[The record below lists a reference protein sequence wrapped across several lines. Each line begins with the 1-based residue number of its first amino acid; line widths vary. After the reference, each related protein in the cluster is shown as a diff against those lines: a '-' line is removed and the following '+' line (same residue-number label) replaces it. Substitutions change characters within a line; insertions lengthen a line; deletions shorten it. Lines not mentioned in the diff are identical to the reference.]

1 MPSPGEHSVEHH
13 AEEQPMMGVW
23 MTTGLVVGSM
33 IGSGIFMLPV
43 SLAPL
48 GLNMVVAWIVSILGA
63 LSVAFALSRLARLG
77 GNGMQSYIEQA
88 FGPVAGFLV
97 SWAFW
102 FSNWVGVAA
111 VAIAFG
117 SATTRL
123 VPSFGA
129 DAVTMLAVGSI
140 VVLAAI
146 NAMGVRMSG
155 GFNLVTVA
163 IRLVPLVGVALLL
176 ALQVAGGGAL
186 QPLAASPITLG
197 NIATA
202 TTLTLFAMLGFENA
216 TAPVGKVRN
225 PERTLPIAILGGTA
239 LVGLVYLVS
248 SSGVALLLP
257 AATLAN
263 SPAPYADVFAAHG
276 GSLMVLLAAFCIA
289 VAAFGSNN
297 CLVLVTGEL
306 GYAMAER
313 GQLPAVMARTTAI
326 GTPVIS
332 QIVGSALAI
341 VAVLA
346 NTSRT
351 SAGLFVFL
359 ILLSTSGI
367 LVIYLAGTLAAWRED
382 RSPIARI
389 VMALAM
395 LFIAFAFYGAGM
407 EANLWCLVLL
417 AAGGANY
424 VVMRGFSRQRT
435 SRAAEPVPA
444 ALPE

>member
-1 MPSPGEHSVEHH
+1 MTDRV
-13 AEEQPMMGVW
+13 EQPQTMGVW
-23 MTTGLVVGSM
+23 LTTGLVVGSM

-48 GLNMVVAWIVSILGA
+48 GYNMLVAWVVSILGA

-77 GNGMQSYIEQA
+77 GNGMQSYIEQS
-88 FGPVAGFLV
+88 FGPLAGFLV

-102 FSNWVGVAA
+102 FSNWVSVAA

-117 SATTRL
+117 SAVTRL
-123 VPSFGA
+123 IPSFGA
-129 DAVTMLAVGSI
+129 DTVSLLAIGSI
-140 VVLAAI
+140 VVLTAI
-146 NAMGVRMSG
+146 NALGVRMSG

-163 IRLVPLVGVALLL
+163 IRIVPLLGVALLL
-176 ALQVAGGGAL
+176 ALQWARGGTL
-186 QPLAASPITLG
+186 EPLASTPITIS

-239 LVGLVYLVS
+239 LVGLIYLIS

-257 AATLAN
+257 GAALAT

-276 GSLMVLLAAFCIA
+276 GSLMVVVAAFCIA

-297 CLVLVTGEL
+297 CLVLATGEL

-326 GTPVIS
+326 GTPVIA
-332 QIVGSALAI
+332 QIVGAALSI

-346 NTSRT
+346 NSSRT
-351 SAGLFVFL
+351 AAGLFVFL

-382 RSPIARI
+382 RSLMARI
-389 VMALAM
+389 VMTFAL
-395 LFIAFAFYGAGM
+395 LFIAFAFWGAGI

-417 AAGGANY
+417 AVGGANY
-424 VVMRGFSRQRT
+424 LVMRAIS
-435 SRAAEPVPA
+435 SRATSPEAATAPA
-444 ALPE
+444 APRE

>member
-1 MPSPGEHSVEHH
+1 MTDG
-13 AEEQPMMGVW
+13 AEQPQMMGVW

-33 IGSGIFMLPV
+33 IGSGIFLLPV

-48 GLNMVVAWIVSILGA
+48 GANMLIAWIFSIFGA

-88 FGPVAGFLV
+88 FGPFVGYLV
-97 SWAFW
+97 GWAFW
-102 FSNWVGVAA
+102 FSNWVSVAA

-117 SATTRL
+117 SAMTRL
-123 VPSFGA
+123 VPSLGSGA
-129 DAVTMLAVGSI
+129 VNEVAVASI
-140 VVLAAI
+140 VVLTAI
-146 NAMGVRMSG
+146 NALGVRLSG

-163 IRLVPLVGVALLL
+163 IRLVPLLGVALLL
-176 ALQVAGGGAL
+176 AFVAAKGGAL
-186 QPLAASPITLG
+186 EPFASTPITLN

-225 PERTLPIAILGGTA
+225 PERTLPIAIVGGTA
-239 LVGLVYLVS
+239 LVGLVYLIS

-257 AATLAN
+257 APALAH
-263 SPAPYADVFAAHG
+263 SPAPYADVFASYG
-276 GSLMVLLAAFCIA
+276 GTLTVLVAAFCIA

-297 CLVLVTGEL
+297 CLVLATGEL

-326 GTPVIS
+326 GTPVVA
-332 QIVGSALAI
+332 QVVSAVLSI
-341 VAVLA
+341 IAVLA

-367 LVIYLAGTLAAWRED
+367 LIIYAAGTLAAWRED
-382 RSPIARI
+382 RSRMARG
-389 VMALAM
+389 VMMLAL

-417 AAGGANY
+417 VAGGANY
-424 VVMRGFSRQRT
+424 LLMRRLN
-435 SRAAEPVPA
+435 SRATTQAVAAAPA
-444 ALPE
+444 APPE

>member
-1 MPSPGEHSVEHH
+1 
-13 AEEQPMMGVW
+13 MGLW

-48 GLNMVVAWIVSILGA
+48 GFNMVLAWGVSIVGA

-88 FGPVAGFLV
+88 FGPIAGYLV
-97 SWAFW
+97 SWTFW
-102 FSNWVGVAA
+102 FSNWVSVAA

-117 SATTRL
+117 SAATL
-123 VPSFGA
+123 LAPSFGPS
-129 DAVTMLAVGSI
+129 TINLLAVGSI
-140 VVLAAI
+140 VVLAAV
-146 NAMGVRMSG
+146 NALGVRMSA

-163 IRLVPLVGVALLL
+163 IRMLPLLGVGLLL
-176 ALQVAGGGAL
+176 TVQAAKGAPL
-186 QPLAASPITLG
+186 QPLAPTPITLG

-257 AATLAN
+257 AGKLTA
-263 SPAPYADVFAAHG
+263 SPAPYADVFGAHG
-276 GSLMVLLAAFCIA
+276 GPLVVLIAAFCIG

-326 GTPVIS
+326 GTPVIA
-332 QIVGSALAI
+332 QIVGAALSI

-346 NTSRT
+346 DSNRT

-382 RSPIARI
+382 RSPMARAG
-389 VMALAM
+389 MGLAL

-417 AAGGANY
+417 TAGGANY
-424 VVMRGFSRQRT
+424 VAMRWLNSRGSSRT
-435 SRAAEPVPA
+435 AAATAGAPLE
-444 ALPE
+444 

>member
-1 MPSPGEHSVEHH
+1 MTDRI
-13 AEEQPMMGVW
+13 EQPQTMGLW

-48 GLNMVVAWIVSILGA
+48 GLNMVLAWGVSILGA

-88 FGPVAGFLV
+88 FGPIIGYLV

-102 FSNWVGVAA
+102 FSNWVSVAA

-117 SATTRL
+117 SAATFL
-123 VPSFGA
+123 LPSFGTGT
-129 DAVTMLAVGSI
+129 VSLLAVGSI
-140 VVLAAI
+140 VALTAI
-146 NAMGVRMSG
+146 NALGVRMSG
-155 GFNLVTVA
+155 GFNLLTVA
-163 IRLVPLVGVALLL
+163 IRMLPLLGVALLL
-176 ALQVAGGGAL
+176 VVETASGATL
-186 QPLAASPITLG
+186 QPIAATPITVG
-197 NIATA
+197 NVATA

-239 LVGLVYLVS
+239 LVGLVYLIS

-257 AATLAN
+257 PAQLA
-263 SPAPYADVFAAHG
+263 SSLAPYADVFAAHG
-276 GSLMVLLAAFCIA
+276 GPLVVLAAAFCIG

-313 GQLPAVMARTTAI
+313 RQLPAVMARTTAI
-326 GTPVIS
+326 GTPVVA
-332 QIVGSALAI
+332 QIVGAALSI
-341 VAVLA
+341 LAVLA
-346 NTSRT
+346 NSSRT

-359 ILLSTSGI
+359 VLLSTSGI
-367 LVIYLAGTLAAWRED
+367 LVIYLAGTLAAWRQD
-382 RSPIARI
+382 RSRLAR
-389 VMALAM
+389 VVVALAL
-395 LFIAFAFYGAGM
+395 LFIAFAFYGAGL

-417 AAGGANY
+417 TIGGANY
-424 VVMRGFSRQRT
+424 VAMRWLN
-435 SRAAEPVPA
+435 SRAPTPAPALVPA
-444 ALPE
+444 APGESVV

>member
-1 MPSPGEHSVEHH
+1 MTNHTK
-13 AEEQPMMGVW
+13 QPQMMGVW

-33 IGSGIFMLPV
+33 IGSGIFLLPV

-48 GLNMVVAWIVSILGA
+48 GANMLIAWIVSILGA

-88 FGPVAGFLV
+88 FGPFAGYLV
-97 SWAFW
+97 GWAFW
-102 FSNWVGVAA
+102 FSNWVSVAA

-117 SATTRL
+117 SAMTRL
-123 VPSFGA
+123 VPSLGTGSVNQV
-129 DAVTMLAVGSI
+129 AVASI
-140 VVLAAI
+140 VVLTAI
-146 NAMGVRMSG
+146 NALGVRMSG

-163 IRLVPLVGVALLL
+163 VRLIPLIGVALLL
-176 ALQVAGGGAL
+176 AFLAAQGGAL
-186 QPLAASPITLG
+186 QPIASTPITL
-197 NIATA
+197 NNVATA

-257 AATLAN
+257 ASALAS
-263 SPAPYADVFAAHG
+263 SPAPYADVFASYG
-276 GSLMVLLAAFCIA
+276 GSLAVIGAAFCIA

-297 CLVLVTGEL
+297 CLVLATGEL
-306 GYAMAER
+306 AYAMAAR

-326 GTPVIS
+326 GTPVIAQFVS
-332 QIVGSALAI
+332 GVLSIA
-341 VAVLA
+341 AVLA

-367 LVIYLAGTLAAWRED
+367 LIIYAAGTLAAWRED
-382 RSPIARI
+382 RSRIARG
-389 VMALAM
+389 AM
-395 LFIAFAFYGAGM
+395 LLALLFVAFAFYGAGI

-417 AAGGANY
+417 AAGGVNY
-424 VVMRGFSRQRT
+424 LIMHRLNSRG
-435 SRAAEPVPA
+435 VPSPA
-444 ALPE
+444 VATDPPAPRE

>member
-1 MPSPGEHSVEHH
+1 MTERADST
-13 AEEQPMMGVW
+13 PMMGVW

-48 GLNMVVAWIVSILGA
+48 GFNMVIGWVVSILGA

-77 GNGMQSYIEQA
+77 GTGMQSYIEQA
-88 FGPVAGFLV
+88 FGPIAGYLV

-102 FSNWVGVAA
+102 FSNWVSVAA
-111 VAIAFG
+111 VATAFG
-117 SATTRL
+117 SAATRL
-123 VPSFGA
+123 VPSLGA
-129 DAVTMLAVGSI
+129 DAVNLLAIGSI
-140 VVLAAI
+140 VALTAI
-146 NAMGVRMSG
+146 NALGVRMSG

-163 IRLVPLVGVALLL
+163 VRIVPLLGVAVLL
-176 ALQVAGGGAL
+176 ALQAARGGAL
-186 QPLAASPITLG
+186 EPLASSPLTLG

-239 LVGLVYLVS
+239 LVGLIYLIS

-257 AATLAN
+257 SAALAN

-276 GSLMVLLAAFCIA
+276 GSLMVLVAAFCIA

-306 GYAMAER
+306 GFAMAER
-313 GQLPAVMARTTAI
+313 GQLPAVMARTTAT
-326 GTPVIS
+326 GTPIVA
-332 QIVGSALAI
+332 QIAGSTLAI

-346 NTSRT
+346 NSSRT

-359 ILLSTSGI
+359 ILLSTAGI

-382 RSPIARI
+382 RSPLARM

-395 LFIAFAFYGAGM
+395 LFIAFAFWGAGI
-407 EANLWCLVLL
+407 EATLWCLLLL
-417 AAGGANY
+417 AAGGVNY
-424 VVMRGFSRQRT
+424 VVMRSIN
-435 SRAAEPVPA
+435 SRATNLEA
-444 ALPE
+444 ALARDAPRE